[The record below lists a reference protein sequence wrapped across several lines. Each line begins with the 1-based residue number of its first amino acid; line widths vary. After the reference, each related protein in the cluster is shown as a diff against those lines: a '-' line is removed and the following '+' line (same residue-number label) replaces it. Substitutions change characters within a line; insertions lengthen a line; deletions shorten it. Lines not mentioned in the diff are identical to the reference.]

1 MKKFE
6 AAFATWIVNNRLKVI
21 ALSFLLV
28 LVPGTGMSKLYF
40 DSSYRI
46 FFSDDNPQLAE
57 LESIEATYTESHNV
71 IIVVAPDDG
80 DVFTARTL
88 QAIEELTEAAWQVP
102 FSRRVDSITNF
113 QYTTA
118 ADDDLIVRDMVK
130 NAADLSAEELLAARQ
145 AVLAEP
151 ALLRR
156 LISESQLKRAPQR
169 HQPLRNMPEKS
180 LPSWR
185 RSIRTWIPTFQAW

>member
-88 QAIEELTEAAWQVP
+88 QAIEEGQEDVFIDVFAIQFQKDFQSSPIGIAKQFVEMLPEAVA
-102 FSRRVDSITNF
+102 
-113 QYTTA
+113 
-118 ADDDLIVRDMVK
+118 
-130 NAADLSAEELLAARQ
+130 
-145 AVLAEP
+145 
-151 ALLRR
+151 
-156 LISESQLKRAPQR
+156 
-169 HQPLRNMPEKS
+169 
-180 LPSWR
+180 
-185 RSIRTWIPTFQAW
+185 